1 MSRKLLQRVER
12 VLPEVVAFR
21 RDLHA
26 HPELSR
32 QEHETSR
39 KVRERLQPLPG
50 LDVLPPLMETDVVA
64 VLNADRDGSCIAIRA
79 DMDALPIDEQTD
91 VTHKSTVPGVM
102 HACGHDG
109 HTAIALGTAMVLSEL
124 RDKLPGKVK
133 FIFQPDEENGGGGGV
148 LCERGVLDSP
158 KVDAAVALH
167 GWPNDAVGSI
177 ATTVGP
183 ASAANTPIEIT
194 VCGQGAH
201 GAYPHRGVDPIV
213 VAAHIITALQS
224 IVSRTLDPLDSGV
237 VTIGQIMAGSACN
250 VIPSECKMAGTLRF
264 LHTEAGEQIRQ
275 RVQRIVENT
284 AKAHGAEATVEFG
297 PGYPPIHND
306 ARITQHVEDAA
317 RDVVGEDN
325 LRTGLN
331 LSLGVEDF
339 GFYAQR
345 VPASMFRLGL
355 RPKGKDTYPGLH
367 SPMFDF
373 NDDAIDVGIQMFCEI
388 VSQFFASRSA

>member
-1 MSRKLLQRVER
+1 MSQQLLQRIKR
-12 VLPEVVAFR
+12 VLPELVAFR

-50 LDVLPPLMETDVVA
+50 LDVRPPLMETDVVA
-64 VLNADRDGSCIAIRA
+64 VLNGNRDGPCIAIRA

-91 VTHKSTVPGVM
+91 VPHKSTVSGVM

-109 HTAIALGTAMVLSEL
+109 HTAITLGTAMVLSEL
-124 RDKLPGKVK
+124 RDEWPGKVK
-133 FIFQPDEENGGGGGV
+133 FIFQPDEEDGGGGGV

-158 KVDAAVALH
+158 KVDAAIALH
-167 GWPNDAVGSI
+167 GWLNDTVGSI

-194 VCGQGAH
+194 VRGQGAH

-213 VAAHIITALQS
+213 AAAHIVTALQS

-237 VTIGQIMAGSACN
+237 VTIGQIKAGSACN

-264 LHTEAGEQIRQ
+264 FHTEAGEQIRE

-284 AKAHGAEATVEFG
+284 AKAHGAEAIVEFG

-306 ARITQHVEDAA
+306 ARITRFVKDAA
-317 RDVVGEDN
+317 RAVVGEDN
-325 LRTGLN
+325 LRTGLKP
-331 LSLGVEDF
+331 SLGVEDF

-355 RPKGKDTYPGLH
+355 CPKDKDTYPGLH
-367 SPMFDF
+367 NPMFDF
-373 NDDAIDVGIQMFCEI
+373 NDDAIPIGIRMFSETAMRFLN
-388 VSQFFASRSA
+388 SHA

>member
-1 MSRKLLQRVER
+1 MSQQLLQRIER
-12 VLPEVVAFR
+12 VLPGVVAFR

-26 HPELSR
+26 RPELSR

-50 LDVLPPLMETDVVA
+50 LDVRPPLMETDVVA
-64 VLNADRDGSCIAIRA
+64 VLNGDRDGPCIAIRA

-91 VTHKSTVPGVM
+91 VSYKSTVPGVM

-109 HTAIALGTAMVLSEL
+109 HTAIALGTAMVLSALHDE
-124 RDKLPGKVK
+124 LPGKVK
-133 FIFQPDEENGGGGGV
+133 FIFQPDEEDGGGGGV

-158 KVDAAVALH
+158 KVDAAIALH
-167 GWPNDAVGSI
+167 SWPNDAVGSI

-183 ASAANTPIEIT
+183 ASAANTPIEIM
-194 VCGQGAH
+194 VRGQGAH

-213 VAAHIITALQS
+213 VAAHIVTALQS

-237 VTIGQIMAGSACN
+237 VTIGQINAGSACN

-264 LHTEAGEQIRQ
+264 LHTQAGEQIRE
-275 RVQRIVENT
+275 RVQRIVKNT

-306 ARITQHVEDAA
+306 ARITRFVEDAA

-325 LRTGLN
+325 LQTGLN
-331 LSLGVEDF
+331 PSLGVEDF

-345 VPASMFRLGL
+345 VPSSMFRLGL
-355 RPKGKDTYPGLH
+355 RPKGKESYPGLH

-373 NDDAIDVGIQMFCEI
+373 NDDAIPIGIRMFSETAMRFLN
-388 VSQFFASRSA
+388 SHA